1 MIRLTR
7 FNGAIF
13 YLNATHI
20 ETVEATPDTV
30 ITLFN
35 DRKYIVKESAE
46 TIVERVQAFYQR
58 VHPMVGSPKMPD
70 DSNE

>member
-1 MIRLTR
+1 MIKLTR
-7 FNGAIF
+7 FNGATF

-46 TIVERVQAFYQR
+46 EVARSVRAFYQH
-58 VHPMVGSPKMPD
+58 VPPAAGTPKMPD
-70 DSNE
+70 DAHE

>member
-1 MIRLTR
+1 VIKLTR
-7 FNGAIF
+7 FNGSVF

-35 DRKYIVKESAE
+35 DRKYIVKDSAE
-46 TIVERVQAFYQR
+46 SVANRVQAFYQN
-58 VHPMVGSPKMPD
+58 VHPATGIPRIPD
-70 DSNE
+70 DANE